1 MRHVR
6 GTESTK
12 RSIQKLKKRQA
23 EDLNKPASIVLA
35 ISIGGV
41 QFLNP
46 VTNVSQPISNQVIFF
61 LLPVRLDSSLQIPIT
76 WALLNQSF

>member
-1 MRHVR
+1 MGSTLVRHVR

-23 EDLNKPASIVLA
+23 EDRNKPASIVLA

-46 VTNVSQPISNQVIFF
+46 ATNVNLIFVLKKAKRKKKESN
-61 LLPVRLDSSLQIPIT
+61 
-76 WALLNQSF
+76 